1 MKNITIIGTGYV
13 GLVTG
18 SGLSEFGN
26 KVICADIYN
35 DKIMNLNNGIIPIYE
50 PGLEEII
57 KRNRKLPRKTKLNS
71 KHIDTIFADKSERE
85 IWIPTLIDD

>member
-18 SGLSEFGN
+18 AGMSEFGN
-26 KVICADIYN
+26 RVICTDI
-35 DKIMNLNNGIIPIYE
+35 DKNKIEKLNSGTIPIYE

-57 KRNRKLPRKTKLNS
+57 KRNVSDNRLFFSTNIEDS
-71 KHIDTIFADKSERE
+71 IM
-85 IWIPTLIDD
+85 